1 MDLKMPMQAI
11 REHGRRLFFFFLEF
25 AGEVIQHGSHEQRG
39 DAVNNQYGLR
49 WLIGGDGIIKIH
61 SFSSQSIGDLH
72 VFSIKVYIL
81 IAKSISVA
89 IVFFGSPDITLNPLV
104 GQGAL
109 TGKEAEL
116 R

>member
-1 MDLKMPMQAI
+1 MLRK
-11 REHGRRLFFFFLEF
+11 RHGPEDANASDQRPWTPFFFFFWGEF

-49 WLIGGDGIIKIH
+49 WLIGGMALSRFIL
-61 SFSSQSIGDLH
+61 SLQSIGDLR

-89 IVFFGSPDITLNPLV
+89 IVFWGPWILHSTL
-104 GQGAL
+104 
-109 TGKEAEL
+109 
-116 R
+116 